1 MVEKSEKEQGNRN
14 DKEEGEDRGG
24 GLQQRWGRGFS
35 LFTRDMMFEIEGVVK

>member
-24 GLQQRWGRGFS
+24 GGATTEVGAGVL
-35 LFTRDMMFEIEGVVK
+35 LIYEGHDV